1 MKTIHEMT
9 ASHLKSAFAG
19 ESQAHM
25 RYLIY
30 GDKAE
35 QDGFPNV
42 ARLFRAIAYAEQVH
56 ATNHFEQLRDAVGPS
71 LTVAGAGFGLG
82 PSADNLS
89 VAIEGEEFEVAEM
102 YPVYKAAAEFQ
113 GDKGALRS
121 FDWAWHAEQIHA
133 AMYGEA
139 KSAVEAG
146 KDYDIGPVYICPTCG
161 HTVVGEAPDRCPV
174 CYTKREMYKEFS

>member
-1 MKTIHEMT
+1 MHEMT
-9 ASHLKSAFAG
+9 ASHLRSAFAG

-35 QDGFPNV
+35 KEGFPNV

-56 ATNHFEQLRDAVGPS
+56 ATNHFQQLREAKGPA

-82 PSADNLS
+82 PSADNLD
-89 VAIEGEEFEVAEM
+89 VAIEGEDFEVAEM

-113 GDKGALRS
+113 GEKGAVRS
-121 FDWAWHAEQIHA
+121 FDWAWQAEQIHA
-133 AMYGEA
+133 AMYKEA
-139 KSAVEAG
+139 KAAVLTG
-146 KDYDIGPVYICPTCG
+146 KDYEVGPVYICSVCG
-161 HTVVGEAPDRCPV
+161 HTVAGRAPDRCPV
-174 CYTKREMYKEFS
+174 CNAVREKYKEFA